1 MMLII
6 TSPDSKECV
15 DWLVENTNKN
25 FCFKQLLEL
34 GQLIC
39 SASISDVYKPIKQ
52 GKELQEFCKE
62 HIEWIYYYYEN
73 LYVWCKNNVKLQVR
87 TKTRLSEIRA
97 DIFLK
102 CDVYKKKHKVIN
114 SGHRVGFEIELAPIR
129 YDLTTAIWRYSKE
142 YESEYPTNSE
152 LDIDL
157 VCELYKTYLREFK
170 GFGKKE
176 V

>member
-6 TSPDSKECV
+6 ADKSPDKAVE
-15 DWLVENTNKN
+15 WLIQNTDKN
-25 FCFKQLLEL
+25 FCWKQLLEL
-34 GQLIC
+34 GQLVC
-39 SASISDVYKPIKQ
+39 SAGISDVYKPIKQ

-73 LYVWCKNNVKLQVR
+73 LYVWCKNNVKLQAR
-87 TKTRLSEIRA
+87 TQTRLSEIRA

-129 YDLTTAIWRYSKE
+129 YDLIIAIWRYSKE

-152 LDIDL
+152 LPID
-157 VCELYKTYLREFK
+157 VAVAEYKKYIDWKFK
-170 GFGKKE
+170 KSEVKE
-176 V
+176 